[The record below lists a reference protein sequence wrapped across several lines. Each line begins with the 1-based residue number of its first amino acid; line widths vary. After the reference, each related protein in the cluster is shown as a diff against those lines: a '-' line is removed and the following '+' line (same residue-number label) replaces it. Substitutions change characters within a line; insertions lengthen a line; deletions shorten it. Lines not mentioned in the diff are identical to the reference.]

1 MTIKDFNKSIEEDYK
16 DINPSNES
24 WFPLMKYDE
33 NYGFSKSLDDVKF
46 LSIGLNPS
54 LTEKFAVHIH
64 RNILGVK
71 KELDFKSTLTLGEE
85 RRSAFDQNADVI
97 VPKLVE
103 FQSRLKYDPI
113 EQIPYFNYL
122 TSFFQEIADNIS
134 FEKHVFH
141 YDFCQLRLTDS
152 KAINPLISTN
162 SSLFERHLIDIIDIV
177 KPEFIFVFN
186 GWLAK
191 HLRDKDFFSAKQIDD
206 IQGCYFLKGKSN
218 CSPKIVLANQLSG
231 GATSVVYRELMIWNV
246 KRILK
251 GK

>member
-1 MTIKDFNKSIEEDYK
+1 MTIKDFNKQIEEDYK
-16 DINPSNES
+16 DINEKNDS

-33 NYGFSKSLDDVKF
+33 NYGVSKSLEDVKF

-64 RNILGVK
+64 RDILGVQ
-71 KELDFKSTLTLGEE
+71 KELDFKTMLKFGDE
-85 RRSAFDQNADVI
+85 RYSAFYQNADFI

-103 FQSRLKYDPI
+103 YQSKLKYDPV
-113 EQIPYFNYL
+113 EQIPYFAHL
-122 TSFFQEIADNIS
+122 TSFFQEIDDKIN

-141 YDFCQLRLTDS
+141 YDFCQLRLTDCR
-152 KAINPLISTN
+152 AINPIISTY
-162 SSLFERHLIDIIDIV
+162 SSLFERHLMAIIDIV
-177 KPEFIFVFN
+177 KPEFIFIFN

-191 HLRDKDFFSAKQIDD
+191 HLRDKDFFSAMQIDA
-206 IQGCYFLKGKSN
+206 IQGCYFLKGKAN

-246 KRILK
+246 KRILNSK
-251 GK
+251 